1 MASHEPPQAAG
12 SECCRD
18 HIDLRARGGC
28 RERQLERDITS
39 LEHQR
44 ARLTLSSTVGSAQ
57 NGGLRS
63 GPGGTQSRSGACRAM
78 GRAERPGGCVR

>member
-1 MASHEPPQAAG
+1 METMRGGEPPHAAG
-12 SECCRD
+12 SECWRD
-18 HIDLRARGGC
+18 HTDLRARGGC

-63 GPGGTQSRSGACRAM
+63 GPARNRAWLPSLC
-78 GRAERPGGCVR
+78 ALS